1 MKKIILSILTLLV
14 FNAIAS
20 NNAKF
25 VAAMEKNIKALNES
39 KTVDQYLNAANA
51 FERIAQTETKE
62 WLPLYYQAYAN
73 LMTGMQQTNNA
84 LKDEYYDKALAMLD
98 KADVIAKDNS
108 EIYVLKS
115 WLVSMKIGI
124 DPQNRGMEMGMMSG
138 MYLQKAMS
146 FDAEN
151 PRAYLMKA
159 MNLMYTPEQYGG
171 GKDKAIPV
179 FETAIEKYK
188 TFKPSS
194 SIMPVWGKET
204 ADKYY
209 AECKK

>member
-1 MKKIILSILTLLV
+1 MKKIILSILTLIV
-14 FNAIAS
+14 FNAMAS
-20 NNAKF
+20 DNAKF

-39 KTVDQYLNAANA
+39 KTVDQYLNVANA
-51 FERIAQTETKE
+51 FERIAQTETSE

-73 LMTGMQQTNNA
+73 MMTGMQQTNNA
-84 LKDEYYDKALAMLD
+84 LKDEYYDKALTMLD
-98 KADVIAKDNS
+98 KADAISKDNS

-115 WLVSMKIGI
+115 WAVSMKIGI
-124 DPQNRGMEMGMMSG
+124 DPQNRGMEMGMMSS

-146 FDAEN
+146 FNAEN

-159 MNLMYTPEQYGG
+159 MNLMYTPEQFGG